1 MDGAEVALA
10 ALGILATLA
19 GGLVWVVK
27 TLMTKT
33 DKTMTKLATAIE
45 KSSESSDALKASID
59 RRADEDAKWQAQ
71 TADWQRQTASI
82 LNAVAEKVSILPKI
96 SEKQDVIYDTIS
108 ATNMTVQN
116 MTVHNEV
123 VTQKSKQA
131 K

>member
-116 MTVHNEV
+116 MTVNHEIV
-123 VTQKSKQA
+123 KQKARK